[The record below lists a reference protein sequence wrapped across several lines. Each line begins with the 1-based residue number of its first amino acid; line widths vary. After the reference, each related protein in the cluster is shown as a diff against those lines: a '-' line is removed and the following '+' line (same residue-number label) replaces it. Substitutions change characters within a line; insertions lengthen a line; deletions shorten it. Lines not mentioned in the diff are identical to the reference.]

1 MKKLLTI
8 FLIVTLTLTVL
19 CSCGKD
25 DAVKNPEGNG
35 DSTVGDSTAGESA
48 PTASSKLPEVDL
60 ETGKINIDEPVVPV
74 ELHTNSYLYTVLT
87 YNEDGDIIGAT
98 DYNTRF
104 DTEFVTTY
112 EYTENDD
119 GTKTLYTYSD
129 SSGNIYEYDTNGYC
143 VKSTYYHMLSEKP
156 KPKEEIFAEKNR
168 GSSVTYQYDS
178 IGRVTSRTSY
188 TDEGVAELTTS
199 YTYNDDNLVL
209 TKITTYPTGEA
220 YETLEFSLNDNGD
233 YSQLHMISLFW
244 DSDTVTPFEWSYSV
258 YDDLLSH
265 KTMSDDHGKKIAYSY
280 EYDDNG
286 SLERIKY
293 YHGYEIVPVQYF
305 LGEGAL
311 MDSTDL
317 TTDVVFMPL
326 SKALAKQNQE

>member
-1 MKKLLTI
+1 MKKLLAL
-8 FLIVTLTLTVL
+8 FLIITLAFTGL
-19 CSCGKD
+19 CSCD
-25 DAVKNPEGNG
+25 EDNTEKNPENNG
-35 DSTVGDSTAGESA
+35 DSTSDTAA
-48 PTASSKLPEVDL
+48 PIVKLPDVDL
-60 ETGKINIDEPVVPV
+60 ETGKINIDEPIVPV

-87 YNEDGDIIGAT
+87 YNEEGDIIRAT

-104 DTEFVTTY
+104 NTEFVTTY
-112 EYTENDD
+112 EYVKNAD
-119 GTKTLYTYSD
+119 GTKLLYKYSD
-129 SSGNIYEYDTNGYC
+129 NSGYICEYDANGYC
-143 VKSTYYHMLSEKP
+143 IKSTYYRMNSEKP
-156 KPKEEIFAEKNR
+156 KPKDEIFAEGNR

-178 IGRVTSRTSY
+178 IGRVISRTSY
-188 TDEGVAELTTS
+188 TDKGEAELITA
-199 YTYNDDNLVL
+199 YTYNDDNLIL
-209 TKITTYPTGEA
+209 AKITTYPTGEA
-220 YETLEFSLNDNGD
+220 YESLEFSLNANGD

-244 DSDTVTPFEWSYSV
+244 KSDTVTPFEWSYSV
-258 YDDLLSH
+258 NNNLLYN
-265 KTMSDDHGKKIAYSY
+265 KTMLDDHGKKIEFEY

-326 SKALAKQNQE
+326 SKVLAKQNQN